1 MTTATIT
8 KSVTLQPNWKDN
20 DNHGFK
26 DYLDEVF
33 KVNESV
39 SALFDDEN
47 IDVKTMTILM
57 TIEVDDLSFANEVPL
72 TSIDLST
79 SEIVTILSEDQGEP
93 VEATFNPVES
103 V

>member
-1 MTTATIT
+1 MSAATIT

-20 DNHGFK
+20 DNQGFK

-39 SALFDDEN
+39 SSLFDDEN
-47 IDVKTMTILM
+47 VDVKTMTILM
-57 TIEVDDLSFANEVPL
+57 TIQVDDLSFANEVPL
-72 TSIDLST
+72 IPINILT
-79 SEIVTILSEDQGEP
+79 SEVIDILEGNQGEP
-93 VEATFNPVES
+93 VTLTSTPVEL